1 MNMQSIQHVGRD
13 ISDAALIAEQG
24 QYLSTQAIKAA
35 RRAFKGRQ
43 LFGNAVTYVPHGTQT
58 YAYDVRTGT
67 SAARIDPKY
76 PGPESLDGV
85 SHARST
91 ANINCLHKEFHVD
104 HTDWVASQT
113 TGENLSSANSDELA
127 YQVALLEDTML
138 LKGTTIE
145 GTVVNGLYNSAGN
158 SEATNLGWGTAAN
171 IVTSVNNSITLLEAD
186 HIYGPFNAVLNS
198 AQAGAAS
205 VPFGS
210 AGATYAD
217 WILKRING
225 YDSNSQIGRIYVTE
239 AMTAGTGMLVKAN
252 PIKSE
257 MEYVIADELQV
268 ELEEEGKREGRGLFG
283 RVFINSVPIFHN
295 TDVICTM
302 TDIGG
307 S

>member
-1 MNMQSIQHVGRD
+1 MQSIQHVGRD